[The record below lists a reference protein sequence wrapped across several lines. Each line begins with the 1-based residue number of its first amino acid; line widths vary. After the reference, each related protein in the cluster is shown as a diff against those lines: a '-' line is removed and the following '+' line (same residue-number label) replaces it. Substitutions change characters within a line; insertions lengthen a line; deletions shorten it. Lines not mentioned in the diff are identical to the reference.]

1 MSKGLPIAERLA
13 PLFTPQS
20 IAIIGASATPFKHG
34 NVALKYLVAGGFKGA
49 IYPVNAGGGEIEGLP
64 AFKGIQDIPG
74 HVDCALFLIP
84 AAVTNAALR
93 DCAAKGVRAVI
104 FGSSGFAEQGTETGR
119 TIQTEMIEIARAH
132 GIAILG
138 PNTNGIWN
146 ASHRMSLGYN
156 TSHGDAM
163 KPGSVS
169 IAAHSGALMN
179 SIAPALRDFGVSLC
193 KYVPVGNEANVDLN
207 DIFEYLIGDGDT
219 RVIGLIIEGIADGAR
234 FRELAYRARNAGK
247 AVVALKL
254 GKSKAGAA
262 AAQAHA
268 SRLAGSARAYEAF
281 LRGCGVLQVDGIESL
296 AGACALLSNGLP
308 KKPDG
313 DAGLVAIS
321 TSGGGAEILADHA
334 DAVRITLA
342 GDGAGHWPANVTEH
356 FATISGSG
364 VIRNPVDAGNLG
376 GVANIAELLKAVEEA
391 KCNGPVVLFAH
402 QLPQEARDLL
412 VARLLIERRA
422 RTGSP
427 VVCVSP
433 GGLRE
438 SVARFYADNGVLV
451 FRDTK
456 TCFDVLK
463 CYLEARAAH
472 RDSNVIAPLSS
483 TTRDSIAPV
492 LASDDALL
500 TESEAASI
508 LSAVGVSMVP
518 SFVAASIHDAM
529 TRMTGS
535 SPWVLKCIVPGIAHK
550 NDAGLVATNISNA
563 EGLAQAWEG
572 MERNLARTDADRAR
586 CAFLLQPMLGSRAEL
601 IAGISH
607 ELGLGHFMIAGL
619 GGLLAEAI
627 DEIVMIPLPASVT
640 EIQAAIS
647 ESRLGKMLDRLD
659 GDGSPASRGL
669 VETLAALQS
678 LTTAF
683 PERIR
688 SIDVNPL
695 LVGRDH
701 CTAVD
706 ALIELHTS
714 SSGA

>member
-1 MSKGLPIAERLA
+1 MTESQRIAERLA

-20 IAIIGASATPFKHG
+20 VAIIGASSTPFKHG
-34 NVALKYLVAGGFKGA
+34 NVALKYLVAGGFAGA
-49 IYPVNAGGGEIEGLP
+49 IYPVNAGGGEIEGLK
-64 AFKGIQDIPG
+64 AYKSVLDIPG
-74 HVDCALFLIP
+74 DVDCALFLIP
-84 AAVTNAALR
+84 AAVTNATLR

-119 TIQTEMIEIARAH
+119 AIQAEMIEIARES

-146 ASHRMSLGYN
+146 ASHNMSLGYN
-156 TSHGDAM
+156 TSHGDVM

-179 SIAPALRDFGVSLC
+179 SIAPALREFGVSLC

-207 DIFEYLIGDGDT
+207 DIFEYLIGDRGT
-219 RVIGLIIEGIADGAR
+219 RVIGLIIEGIADGPR
-234 FRELAYRARNAGK
+234 FRALAYRAREAGK

-308 KKPDG
+308 RKPDG
-313 DAGLVAIS
+313 DPGLVALS
-321 TSGGGAEILADHA
+321 TSGGGAELLADHA
-334 DAVRITLA
+334 DAAGITLA
-342 GDGAGHWPANVTEH
+342 GDGAGYWPASVTEH
-356 FATISGSG
+356 FAKIAGSG

-376 GVANIAELLKAVEEA
+376 GVPNIAELLAAIEGE

-412 VARLLIERRA
+412 VAKLLIERRV
-422 RTGSP
+422 RTEAP

-438 SVARFYADNGVLV
+438 SVARFYAENGVPV

-456 TCFDVLK
+456 TCFDVLE
-463 CYLEARAAH
+463 CYTQACTEH
-472 RDSNVIAPLSS
+472 RDHKDVAALSHA
-483 TTRDSIAPV
+483 TRDSV
-492 LASDDALL
+492 STMLARHDALL
-500 TESEAASI
+500 TEIDAAKV
-508 LSAVGVSMVP
+508 LSAAGVAMAP
-518 SFVAASIHDAM
+518 SLVATSIHDA
-529 TRMTGS
+529 TERMKGGGA
-535 SPWVLKCIVPGIAHK
+535 WVLKCIAPEIAHK

-563 EGLAQAWEG
+563 EGLAQAWTA
-572 MERNLARTDADRAR
+572 MERNLAKAGADRPR
-586 CAFLLQPMLGSRAEL
+586 CLFLLQPMLASRAEL
-601 IAGISH
+601 IAGVTH
-607 ELGLGHFMIAGL
+607 EPGLGHFLVAGI

-627 DEIVMIPLPASVT
+627 GEIVMMPVT
-640 EIQAAIS
+640 SDVRQIEQALAA
-647 ESRLGKMLDRLD
+647 SRLAKMLDSLD
-659 GDGSPASRGL
+659 RDGAPATRGL
-669 VETLAALQS
+669 VATLAALQS
-678 LTTAF
+678 LTLAF
-683 PERIR
+683 PDRIH

-706 ALIELHTS
+706 ALIELHTPN
-714 SSGA
+714 SGA